1 MIIYAIFRKIFLF
14 FDLFFALNRQLPI
27 ISACLTAKN
36 VYKRLQNKQKKPPYK
51 AIIDDLG
58 L

>member
-14 FDLFFALNRQLPI
+14 FDLFFALNRQLPL

-36 VYKRLQNKQKKPPYK
+36 VIKDCKTNKKT
-51 AIIDDLG
+51 AL
-58 L
+58 

>member
-14 FDLFFALNRQLPI
+14 FDLFFALNRQLPL

-36 VYKRLQNKQKKPPYK
+36 VYKRLQNKQKNRP
-51 AIIDDLG
+51 IRRLSMI
-58 L
+58 